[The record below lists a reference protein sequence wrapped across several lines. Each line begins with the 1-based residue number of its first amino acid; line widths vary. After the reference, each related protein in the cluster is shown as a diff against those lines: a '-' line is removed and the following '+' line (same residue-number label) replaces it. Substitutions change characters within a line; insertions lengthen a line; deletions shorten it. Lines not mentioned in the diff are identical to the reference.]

1 METQQQI
8 SRSNLQINH
17 LTSLP
22 CPCVAVALDYR
33 TLLVACSKTSHVPS
47 AKETRRA
54 IAFHQC
60 HVSNPRPTKT
70 SPFARRP
77 KSAAA
82 LQRHPQQSVTTLPM
96 KQITPGLRK
105 TSSQNDT
112 KNGRAIDLLFF
123 TTVLALCVNEKSSI
137 TKTWSTPPPPRRR
150 CLCCF

>member
-1 METQQQI
+1 MWSTQESEI
-8 SRSNLQINH
+8 RFSRSNLQICPP
-17 LTSLP
+17 LP
-22 CPCVAVALDYR
+22 VAVALDYR

-82 LQRHPQQSVTTLPM
+82 LQRLPQQSVTTLPM

-137 TKTWSTPPPPRRR
+137 TKTWSTPTPPRRR